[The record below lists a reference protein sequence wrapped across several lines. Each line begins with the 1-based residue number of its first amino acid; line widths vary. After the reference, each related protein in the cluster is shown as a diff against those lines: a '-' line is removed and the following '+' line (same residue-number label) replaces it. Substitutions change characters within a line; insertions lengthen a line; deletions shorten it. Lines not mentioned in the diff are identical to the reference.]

1 MELTAYIDN
10 LEEGMLALESG
21 ADSVCAKINLDY
33 SHFTLEE
40 ISSLSLYAHRHN
52 KKIFVSLDFMV
63 REEKWPKVIDIIIA
77 LNEIKPDALI
87 IQDLGVYYLLR
98 HKFPHFTLY
107 ASRLMNIHNVLGVR
121 QLKKMGFKRVA
132 LACELSLREIEEIK
146 KQVSTELE
154 VLVHGRLHFS
164 QQGLCLF
171 SSFLCGKSN
180 MEGHCQRPCDLPYEI
195 NGEIGYFFHCR
206 PLCAISLIPQLRLI
220 GIDAVSIEVK
230 RDIDK
235 VVKAYRTVIDKKEAI
250 SAIKYARSLLKGNFT
265 TGFFISPKFKDIISV
280 KGPEGEVYL
289 GQVQKREGENIYFFP
304 KEEVKVGDLV
314 LARDNALNEIVWQIK
329 NINKDRQFLSINAP
343 QGVQVGCLLFRLKD
357 KPNKVPKRRLLDKII
372 NKEKRRNLINW
383 IKKQRIQKKH
393 TKAREFWIHSETLD
407 LFESPRF
414 PFFPILTINERNY
427 SHLLRKYRQILK
439 RFPNITLSLP
449 PIILPQQLFF
459 FEKAINQLLS
469 LGFKRWFIANLGQFL
484 LFPKGEIF
492 LGTDYTFNVANK
504 LSMKAL
510 EELGANIITTSVELD
525 KGSMRGLPTAMVLV
539 YGRIPVFTSR
549 LNLETFRGKSIV
561 SPLGMEY
568 FILSRDQIT
577 YVLPQ
582 TPFSL
587 TNSLKELKSFG
598 MCKFLLDLRFVL
610 TKEGTKVLASVLPRG
625 LDSNYKRRC

>member
-1 MELTAYIDN
+1 
-10 LEEGMLALESG
+10 
-21 ADSVCAKINLDY
+21 
-33 SHFTLEE
+33 
-40 ISSLSLYAHRHN
+40 
-52 KKIFVSLDFMV
+52 
-63 REEKWPKVIDIIIA
+63 
-77 LNEIKPDALI
+77 
-87 IQDLGVYYLLR
+87 
-98 HKFPHFTLY
+98 
-107 ASRLMNIHNVLGVR
+107 
-121 QLKKMGFKRVA
+121 
-132 LACELSLREIEEIK
+132 
-146 KQVSTELE
+146 
-154 VLVHGRLHFS
+154 
-164 QQGLCLF
+164 
-171 SSFLCGKSN
+171 
-180 MEGHCQRPCDLPYEI
+180 
-195 NGEIGYFFHCR
+195 
-206 PLCAISLIPQLRLI
+206 
-220 GIDAVSIEVK
+220 
-230 RDIDK
+230 
-235 VVKAYRTVIDKKEAI
+235 
-250 SAIKYARSLLKGNFT
+250 
-265 TGFFISPKFKDIISV
+265 
-280 KGPEGEVYL
+280 
-289 GQVQKREGENIYFFP
+289 
-304 KEEVKVGDLV
+304 VGDLV

-357 KPNKVPKRRLLDKII
+357 KPNKVAKRRLLDKII

-414 PFFPILTINERNY
+414 PFFPILTINDRNY
-427 SHLLRKYRQILK
+427 SHLLRRYRQILK

-504 LSMKAL
+504 LSMKTL

-561 SPLGMEY
+561 SPLGMEC

-598 MCKFLLDLRFVL
+598 ICKFLLDLRFVL
-610 TKEGTKVLASVLPRG
+610 TKEGAKVLASILPRG
-625 LDSNYKRRC
+625 LDSNYKRRGLK